1 MEVDVDQFFDPEPV
15 RRAVA
20 ECLGRDPA
28 DVGEDDNLM
37 EHGLD
42 SLRMMALASL
52 WQCQG
57 VEIPFD
63 RLAETPTV
71 AAWSSLLSQC
81 ARAAI
86 EERRR

>member
-1 MEVDVDQFFDPEPV
+1 MDVEEIFAPERV

-28 DVGEDDNLM
+28 DVGEDDNLI

-42 SLRMMALASL
+42 SLRMMRLASL
-52 WQCQG
+52 WQGQG

-63 RLAETPTV
+63 LLAEAPTV
-71 AAWSSLLSQC
+71 TAWSALLSRH
-81 ARAAI
+81 ARAATAP
-86 EERRR
+86 RSR